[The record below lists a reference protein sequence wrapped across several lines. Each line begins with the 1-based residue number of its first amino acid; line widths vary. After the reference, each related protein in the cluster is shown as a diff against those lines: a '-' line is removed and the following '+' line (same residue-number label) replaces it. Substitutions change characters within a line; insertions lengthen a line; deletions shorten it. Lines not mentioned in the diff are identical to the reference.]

1 MEKQNEVRADLKR
14 ALSTEEYNT
23 IVDVLKRFDG
33 DGIPN
38 FDGDSIFQFAN
49 YSFRGFLK
57 ELPMVVDILARHKNE
72 SNFEYED
79 FVRSLKFVATVLT
92 DISEWR
98 FCLMPLSAMC
108 DALNEEK
115 ERRTKA
121 GEG

>member
-1 MEKQNEVRADLKR
+1 MPTFVVPKYCSSPMRLTEIYLPFAWWWYRKRPHGYCNNRGHLNEGLVLFLNIADMEKQNEVRADLKR

-57 ELPMVVDILARHKNE
+57 ELPIEA
-72 SNFEYED
+72 
-79 FVRSLKFVATVLT
+79 
-92 DISEWR
+92 
-98 FCLMPLSAMC
+98 
-108 DALNEEK
+108 
-115 ERRTKA
+115 
-121 GEG
+121 